1 MRAERLRELA
11 VLLQEADGFVA
22 IATVVCTLSEALF
35 GARRCAV
42 SYHAASGQPLLT
54 VDNFADC
61 TDDARLAY
69 LEREWTQDALL
80 RSMLERYAPVE
91 SADVLLVPVIEP
103 AGIVASIRCKQVEP
117 SAREREADVST
128 VAMLIATRFAQLGV
142 TPRLSD
148 AHPPLTPRQRE
159 IAELAARGLTTPEIA
174 DVLAISPN
182 TVKHRLKEIF
192 QRLSI
197 NNRVELVHV
206 LRSEQLASSD
216 VPVGITRHGRVA
228 IARAA

>member
-11 VLLQEADGFVA
+11 VLLQGADGFVP
-22 IATVVCTLSEALF
+22 IATLVCTRSDRLF

-54 VDNFADC
+54 VDNFPDC
-61 TDDARLAY
+61 SDDARLAY
-69 LEREWTQDALL
+69 LEREWRNDALL
-80 RSMLERYAPVE
+80 RAMFDRYAPVG
-91 SADVLLVPVIEP
+91 SGDLLLVPVIEP
-103 AGIVASIRCKQVEP
+103 AGIVASIRCEQLEP
-117 SAREREADVST
+117 PSREREADVIT
-128 VAMLIATRFAQLGV
+128 AAMLIATRLAQLGIA
-142 TPRLSD
+142 P
-148 AHPPLTPRQRE
+148 HPTETYPTLTPRQRE

-192 QRLSI
+192 QRLKI

-206 LRSEQLASSD
+206 LRRQQLASSNI
-216 VPVGITRHGRVA
+216 PVGITRQGPLA

>member
-1 MRAERLRELA
+1 MRGESLRELA
-11 VLLQEADGFVA
+11 ALLQEADGFVA
-22 IATVVCTLSEALF
+22 IATVVCARSEELL

-42 SYHAASGQPLLT
+42 CYHAASGRPLVT
-54 VDNFADC
+54 VDNCAED
-61 TDDARLAY
+61 TDAARLAY
-69 LEREWTQDALL
+69 LERDWRHDALL
-80 RSMLERYAPVE
+80 GSMLERYAPVA
-91 SADVLLVPVIEP
+91 SADLLLVPVIEP
-103 AGIVASIRCKQVEP
+103 AGIVASVRCRQLDP
-117 SAREREADVST
+117 SVRERESDVIT
-128 VAMLIATRFAQLGV
+128 AAMLIATRLAQLGI
-142 TPRLSD
+142 TPGPGGD
-148 AHPPLTPRQRE
+148 HPILTPRQRE

-206 LRSEQLASSD
+206 LRRQQLASSD
-216 VPVGITRHGRVA
+216 VPVGITRHGSVA

>member
-1 MRAERLRELA
+1 MGAERLRELA

-22 IATVVCTLSEALF
+22 IAALVCSHPEQLF
-35 GARRCAV
+35 GARRCKV
-42 SYHAASGQPLLT
+42 SYHATSGQPLLT

-61 TDDARLAY
+61 PDDARLAY
-69 LEREWTQDALL
+69 LERDWQHDSLL
-80 RSMLERYAPVE
+80 RAMLDRYAPVAR
-91 SADVLLVPVIEP
+91 ADLLLVPVIEP
-103 AGIVASIRCKQVEP
+103 AGIVASIRCKQLDVSP
-117 SAREREADVST
+117 REREADVIT
-128 VAMLIATRFAQLGV
+128 VAMLIATRFAQLGI
-142 TPRLSD
+142 TPCPGG
-148 AHPPLTPRQRE
+148 AHPSLTPRQRE

-206 LRSEQLASSD
+206 LRRQRLVSSD
-216 VPVGITRHGRVA
+216 VPVGITRHGALA